1 MLRNRWTSFRTLS
14 LSNLWRWFVIRGPRV
29 LGILVG
35 LLALLWAVRLAEGRI
50 VRLLTGRADHGSLED
65 RENRAKT
72 LVGVFHS
79 VTTLVICAGGALML
93 LTEVGVNIVPLMG
106 GAAVVG
112 LAVAFGAE
120 NLIRD
125 YFYGFMILLENQYT
139 VNDVVKLGDLSGQ
152 VERITLRLTVL
163 RGLDGTAH
171 FIPNGQITS
180 LSNLTHGWSRA
191 LFDVGIAYKEDVDQ
205 VMAIL
210 MDLGRELR
218 RDPMFAGL
226 ILDDPEMLGVD
237 SLADSAV
244 VIKFL
249 IKTRPLKQWT
259 VKREMLRRIKRRFDE
274 LGIEIPFPHR
284 TIYHRQEQ
292 ESGQASRLHSSDDMS

>member
-125 YFYGFMILLENQYT
+125 YFYGFMILLESQYT

>member
-1 MLRNRWTSFRTLS
+1 
-14 LSNLWRWFVIRGPRV
+14 VV
-29 LGILVG
+29 GILVG
-35 LLALLWAVRLAEGRI
+35 LFLLLWAVRLAEGRI

-79 VTTLVICAGGALML
+79 VTTLVIYAGGALMI

-112 LAVAFGAE
+112 LAVAFGAQ

-139 VNDVVKLGDLSGQ
+139 VNDVVKIGDLSGQ

-180 LSNLTHGWSRA
+180 VSNLTHGWSRA

-237 SLADSAV
+237 SFADSAV

-274 LGIEIPFPHR
+274 HGIEIPFPHR
-284 TIYHRQEQ
+284 TVYHRQEQ
-292 ESGQASRLHSSDDMS
+292 ESGHASRLHSGEDMS